1 MLIFNNNMQIS
12 TINNSNSFTSRNNP
26 IPTETFISAL
36 GKITMSE
43 ATSDDITPVA
53 KLIRQR
59 EMLSFKLKNF
69 YGENAAEAKTY
80 YKQINKNSWLKDIKQ
95 YLVKL
100 LQKPDGNSSI
110 LVAKNEDGK
119 VIGYATMESM
129 DNVKEKVGI
138 IENIHL
144 DYKYSKGDL
153 GHYLLHKIVKTAY
166 GQFSDIITK
175 SPSIGNYYTYQEL
188 GFNHIPPNSNAAK
201 ILNARNL
208 EDQDYQGWMRK
219 TINYYL

>member
-1 MLIFNNNMQIS
+1 MQITNIKS
-12 TINNSNSFTSRNNP
+12 SNNFTSRNNP

-59 EMLSFKLKNF
+59 EMLSFKLRNF
-69 YGENAAEAKTY
+69 YGENAEEAKRY

-95 YLVKL
+95 YLVKM
-100 LQKPDGNSSI
+100 LQKPDGNSSV

-138 IENIHL
+138 IENIYL

-166 GQFSDIITK
+166 GQFSDILTK
-175 SPSIGNYYTYQEL
+175 SPNLGNAYTYQEL
-188 GFNHIPPNSNAAK
+188 GFKYLPPNSKATQ
-201 ILNARNL
+201 ILNARDL
-208 EDQDYQGWMRK
+208 EDKSYQGWMRK
-219 TINYYL
+219 NINYYL

>member
-1 MLIFNNNMQIS
+1 MQI
-12 TINNSNSFTSRNNP
+12 NNIHSQNTFTSRNNP

-43 ATSDDITPVA
+43 ATTDDITPVA

-59 EMLSFKLKNF
+59 EMLSFKLRNF
-69 YGENAAEAKTY
+69 YGENAAEAKKY

-95 YLVKL
+95 YLVNL
-100 LQKPDGNSSI
+100 LQKPDGNSSV

-119 VIGYATMESM
+119 IIGYATMESM

-138 IENIHL
+138 IENIYL
-144 DYKYSKGDL
+144 DYKYSKSNL

-166 GQFSDIITK
+166 GQFSDILTK
-175 SPSIGNYYTYQEL
+175 SPNLGSPYTYYEL
-188 GFNHIPPNSNAAK
+188 GFSHLPQNCNATK

-208 EDQDYQGWMRK
+208 DDQAYQGWMRK
-219 TINYYL
+219 NLNYYL